1 MRKPPKGK
9 AGTPS
14 GCTFKLVQ
22 AVADH
27 SIAAF
32 EPNLG
37 LVNTVVVGRLPH
49 IPQTI

>member
-1 MRKPPKGK
+1 MHI
-9 AGTPS
+9 
-14 GCTFKLVQ
+14 Q
-22 AVADH
+22 AVADD

-32 EPNLG
+32 QTNFS